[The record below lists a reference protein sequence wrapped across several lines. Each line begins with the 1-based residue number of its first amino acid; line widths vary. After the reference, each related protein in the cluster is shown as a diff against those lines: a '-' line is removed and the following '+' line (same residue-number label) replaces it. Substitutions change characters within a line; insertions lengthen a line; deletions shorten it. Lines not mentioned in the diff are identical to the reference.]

1 MTDRGYG
8 GRGGGGRG
16 SGRGDYSVRGG
27 HGHGGAPQEK
37 PKKEAILNLA
47 KYVDKEIRVKFM
59 GGREVVGT
67 LKGYDQ
73 LMNLVMD
80 DVEEI
85 KHDPSNGNTTGE
97 RRTLGLAVLRG
108 TNLTLISPVDGFDII
123 ENPFVQA
130 E

>member
-1 MTDRGYG
+1 MMLMHQGYG

-59 GGREVVGT
+59 GGREGM
-67 LKGYDQ
+67 YR
-73 LMNLVMD
+73 
-80 DVEEI
+80 I
-85 KHDPSNGNTTGE
+85 
-97 RRTLGLAVLRG
+97 LGWQYRVKREWG
-108 TNLTLISPVDGFDII
+108 DTWVHI
-123 ENPFVQA
+123 
-130 E
+130 